1 MKERLPKLVLS
12 DQEEKAVVKIL
23 KDAQNGEKGSREPL
37 RKLFDQHPALI
48 DSWGDLAEVAQRSVV
63 SMAADGDPLR
73 EESMHRWVTD
83 MQEGLEMPGDGELE
97 RLLIHRLVISW
108 LAVNSGED
116 LRVKRWGKGM
126 TLADATFWD
135 RHVSRLDADFQR
147 GCRTLAE
154 IRRLARP
161 TVLAQMN
168 IAEKQQI
175 NITAAPQPIEAAD
188 AEELE
193 S

>member
-1 MKERLPKLVLS
+1 MKERWPELVIS
-12 DQEEKAVVKIL
+12 DQEWEAVPKIM
-23 KDAQNGEKGSREPL
+23 KEARKGSPESREAL
-37 RKLFDQHPALI
+37 QKLFDHYPTLAGPA
-48 DSWGDLAEVAQRSVV
+48 GDLAQVVQNSVV
-63 SMAADGDPLR
+63 RAAGGGDPVS
-73 EESMHRWVTD
+73 EESLRWWLAD
-83 MQEGLEMPGDGELE
+83 MRKSLDMPGDGELE
-97 RLLIHRLVISW
+97 RLLIQRVVISW
-108 LAVNSGED
+108 LALNTAEKLQGE
-116 LRVKRWGKGM
+116 KWGKGM

-154 IRRLARP
+154 IRRLGRP